1 MPPDAA
7 SSAVASMVAMIGEV
21 CAFSGD
27 QTATEASE
35 TSLWRDQSTALSE
48 VCEKGSAEAKRA
60 GKERRAG
67 VLKVA
72 EPSSK
77 LRRAMERP
85 LTGADDRNSPQSAPR
100 RVLRPLG

>member
-1 MPPDAA
+1 MAAA
-7 SSAVASMVAMIGEV
+7 SVVMMIGDV
-21 CAFSGD
+21 CAILGEKTASL
-27 QTATEASE
+27 ATESD
-35 TSLWRDQSTALSE
+35 LWRGQSTALSE

>member
-1 MPPDAA
+1 MAAA
-7 SSAVASMVAMIGEV
+7 SVVMMIGDV
-21 CAFSGD
+21 CAILGEKTASL
-27 QTATEASE
+27 ATESD
-35 TSLWRDQSTALSE
+35 LWRDQS
-48 VCEKGSAEAKRA
+48 KRCQQACKRGPADVKWA